1 MSDYERI
8 GEYQTSDRNTMG
20 LALTFLLVG
29 IGVGAVT
36 ALLLA
41 PKSGKQLRRDLRR
54 RYEDAREA
62 IDDFTEQA
70 SDVID
75 RGAEWARD
83 AKERVAP
90 LARGIRAR

>member
-1 MSDYERI
+1 MSNYERI
-8 GEYQTSDRNTMG
+8 GEYQPSERNSLG
-20 LALTFLLVG
+20 VALTFLLVG

-54 RYEDAREA
+54 RYEDTREA
-62 IDDFTEQA
+62 MDEFTDQA
-70 SDVID
+70 RDMFE